1 MKLKALVVAGL
12 AIVLA
17 SMGLPCVGCGGGRS
31 RTPGAASDA
40 GADADADASDASA
53 PDADAGADADAAP
66 KPLPVTAVGSRLI
79 VPGAAALV
87 GHGLDSCTN
96 ALPAAGDT
104 WCAFGRPAGATGFFE
119 LWALDATKAAAGAA
133 ITCDGADASCLR
145 VSAHLF
151 KSRTNGFT
159 DAGFNGDT
167 LIYGEALYTGE
178 STSAFTGVIY
188 AWRPGWAA
196 GRALTAANGISCV
209 GQARSD
215 AALCFEDPN
224 GDGMVTDLTVDLHAG
239 LLASATGPTLPK
251 VDTLLL
257 AATTDPAGAPPRY
270 QFDFSVDGAYV
281 AWSTRGAADDVETLH
296 AQALGGGAPLV
307 VARDVSQWQTS
318 PDGAAWYWLAA
329 YNYDVTGAP
338 AGALQAAPFPGGA
351 NPTTLATGVGDF
363 AAVGAASLWLR
374 TEVATQVGT
383 LRWMA
388 DRAAPATTSVVDT
401 KVLAVLDAASDGAL
415 LLYAKTFVPLRP
427 GPVTTVSVAANLVD
441 LYVGGASGPT
451 ACVPAETPSA
461 LHAALAPAGDLVV
474 WERADNASTDTQGM
488 ATTLASCMTA
498 TFATGLLSILPAGD
512 AGYLYLDDADDTAD
526 EATLRYA
533 RIVNASL
540 VAGTPIQTRAASVF
554 APLSAATPAVIYTVA
569 TGTAADGLYVD
580 SALGMAPSANG
591 DAGADAA
598 AGNDAANGDAT
609 DGDAI
614 SDAGAAE

>member
-1 MKLKALVVAGL
+1 MKLKALAVAGL
-12 AIVLA
+12 AIVGCA
-17 SMGLPCVGCGGGRS
+17 GAGCGGGRS
-31 RTPGAASDA
+31 RTPGAAADA
-40 GADADADASDASA
+40 GADADADASGTSA

-66 KPLPVTAVGSRLI
+66 KPPPVTAAGSRLI

-96 ALPAAGDT
+96 ALPATGDT

-133 ITCDGADASCLR
+133 ITCDGAHASCLR

-188 AWRPGWAA
+188 AWRPGWTA

-239 LLASATGPTLPK
+239 LLASSTGPTLPK

-296 AQALGGGAPLV
+296 AQALGEGGGAPLV

-338 AGALQAAPFPGGA
+338 AGTLQAAPFPGGA

-363 AAVGAASLWLR
+363 SAVGAASLWLR

-388 DRAAPATTSVVDT
+388 DRAAPAAISTVDA
-401 KVLAVLDAASDGAL
+401 KVLAVLDASRDGTL

-441 LYVGGASGPT
+441 LYVGGAAGPA
-451 ACVPAETPSA
+451 ACVPTETPSA

-474 WERADNASTDTQGM
+474 WERADNATTNTQGM
-488 ATTLASCMTA
+488 ATALSSCATA

-512 AGYLYLDDADDTAD
+512 AGYLYLDDADDAAD

-540 VAGTPIQTRAASVF
+540 VAGPPLQTRAAPVF
-554 APLSAATPAVIYTVA
+554 APLPAATPAVIYTVA

-580 SALGMAPSANG
+580 GALEPAAPANG

-598 AGNDAANGDAT
+598 TGDAPG
-609 DGDAI
+609 GDAI